1 MSRIGM
7 FGGTF
12 APFHRGHRRALEEFL
27 RLAELDFCYVIP
39 SGTPPH
45 KVKTALFTDEER
57 LWMTKAACEDLE
69 KVTVSDWELA
79 RTERSYTALTLGWL
93 KDRHPHDTLVLYVG
107 SDMFLTLQDW
117 YQPQTI
123 FSLAEIAAFSRTGE
137 DWEVLTAHKTRL
149 ETEFDGVKATV
160 HTVPPFPVSS
170 TEIREKRENGEDIS
184 DLVPPSVLHCLTLLD
199 WKNELQKTLSPHR
212 FAHSLGVMKEAEVL
226 AKLHGADKEKAR
238 IAGLLH
244 DMTKE
249 SPKEEHFRL
258 FEKYGLNLD
267 ENLKTNKNLWH
278 AWSASAAVQE
288 KYRITDPEIVG
299 AIRYHTT
306 GKAEMTVLEQ
316 VLYMADLTD
325 ETRTYDDV
333 DFYRAL
339 AHDHLEKACLLAL
352 EWCRDDVARRGFPVH
367 DDMLKAIAFYRAK
380 YPDITEDSEQKR
392 LHFCRKG

>member
-12 APFHRGHRRALEEFL
+12 APFHRGHRKALEEFIA
-27 RLAELDFCYVIP
+27 LADLDFCYVIP

-45 KVKTALFTDEER
+45 KIKTALFTDQER
-57 LWMTKAACEDLE
+57 LEMTKAACADLE
-69 KVTVSDWELA
+69 KVSVSDWELA
-79 RTERSYTALTLGWL
+79 RTERSYTAVTLGWL
-93 KDRHPHDTLVLYVG
+93 REQHPDDTLVLYVG

-137 DWEVLTAHKTRL
+137 DLETLSAHKTRL
-149 ETEFDGVKATV
+149 ETEFEGVKATV
-160 HTVPPFPVSS
+160 HTVLPFPVSS

-184 DLVPPSVLHCLTLLD
+184 PLVQPEVLHYLTLFD
-199 WKNELQKTLSPHR
+199 WKKELQQTLSPHR
-212 FAHSLGVMKEAEVL
+212 FAHSLGVMKEAEIL
-226 AKLHGADKEKAR
+226 AKIHGEAPQKAQ

-249 SPKEEHFRL
+249 EEKEEHFRL
-258 FEKYGLNLD
+258 FEKYGLILD

-288 KYRITDPEIVG
+288 KYGITDPEIVG

-306 GKAEMTVLEQ
+306 GRAEMTKLEQ
-316 VLYMADLTD
+316 ILYMADLTD

-333 DFYRAL
+333 DFYRTL
-339 AHDHLEKACLLAL
+339 AHDHLEKACLLAM
-352 EWCRDDVARRGFPVH
+352 EWCRDDVIRRGFAVH
-367 DDMLKAIAFYRAK
+367 TDMLEAIAFFRAK